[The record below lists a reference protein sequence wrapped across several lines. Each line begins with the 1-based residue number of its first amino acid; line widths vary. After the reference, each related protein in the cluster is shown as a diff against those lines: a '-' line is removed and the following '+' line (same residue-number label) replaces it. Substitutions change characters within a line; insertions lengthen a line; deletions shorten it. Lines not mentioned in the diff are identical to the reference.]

1 MDAWECWFPAS
12 PWWALAQWRVN
23 KLGYFGCASRFNL
36 LLVLSNKTMHHWC
49 KPYRLIDL
57 LVIVFK
63 CHKWGCSIYD
73 KFRVYPIHWRQ
84 CASKYA
90 VKHFKTVGKSSDDK
104 KTICCPPGHARIIAC
119 KLLISNFAVVEPP
132 ALRVKL
138 QPQPT
143 PPRVQVS
150 PSSGSCLQVDA
161 HARLPRSVHPEMAER
176 RLGVFFW

>member
-1 MDAWECWFPAS
+1 M
-12 PWWALAQWRVN
+12 
-23 KLGYFGCASRFNL
+23 
-36 LLVLSNKTMHHWC
+36 
-49 KPYRLIDL
+49 
-57 LVIVFK
+57 
-63 CHKWGCSIYD
+63 
-73 KFRVYPIHWRQ
+73 
-84 CASKYA
+84 
-90 VKHFKTVGKSSDDK
+90 GKSSDDK

-176 RLGVFFW
+176 RLGFFFDKVDGCTKKSFHPKAVQGFLFHFLNLSLGTALNPKAWASLLAVASPFSSTDTELRNEDIVWSISKCGTSA